1 MKIILS
7 LFVIVIGLMS
17 FSASSLEKGKW
28 KFVKSDEYC
37 YIGSQAIKS
46 DLSPDKKRGDYYI
59 LVYKNIGNPEVVVQ
73 IEAGYNYNTDADI
86 IVKIDKGDYTFY
98 TTEEIPGTAWTN
110 EDSKVIFAMKKGLEL
125 VVKGES
131 SRGTITND
139 EYTLKG
145 FTAEYNKLIEEC

>member
-1 MKIILS
+1 MLICES
-7 LFVIVIGLMS
+7 WGLLG
-17 FSASSLEKGKW
+17 FGFFCFPLE
-28 KFVKSDEYC
+28 
-37 YIGSQAIKS
+37 
-46 DLSPDKKRGDYYI
+46 
-59 LVYKNIGNPEVVVQ
+59 
-73 IEAGYNYNTDADI
+73 DAKLGI
-86 IVKIDKGDYTFY
+86 IVKIDKGEYNFY
-98 TTEEIPGTAWTN
+98 TTQEIPGTAWTN